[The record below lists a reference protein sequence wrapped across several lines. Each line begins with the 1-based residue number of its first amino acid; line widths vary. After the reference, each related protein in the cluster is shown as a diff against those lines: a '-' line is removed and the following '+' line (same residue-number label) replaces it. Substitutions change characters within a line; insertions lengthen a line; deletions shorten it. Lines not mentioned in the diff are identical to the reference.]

1 MNGKIS
7 DDKDSTW
14 IVYAEDHIK
23 RANINKLT
31 SEASIRS
38 TLASINMQ
46 CMFRLEISFNK
57 ITQSKRQIG
66 RGRQEESEA
75 SACTHNCCSTIAA
88 ATGKKILI
96 TTLSRRMR
104 GSSVILISAYWM
116 LSMVKLY
123 LELKP
128 SIKCVRRCVCGLHMP
143 VYLSVFFIL
152 STFPFSTMLIIVCS
166 SQNIFFFVSWPTFL
180 LVIFVQC

>member
-1 MNGKIS
+1 
-7 DDKDSTW
+7 
-14 IVYAEDHIK
+14 
-23 RANINKLT
+23 
-31 SEASIRS
+31 
-38 TLASINMQ
+38 
-46 CMFRLEISFNK
+46 
-57 ITQSKRQIG
+57 
-66 RGRQEESEA
+66 
-75 SACTHNCCSTIAA
+75 
-88 ATGKKILI
+88 
-96 TTLSRRMR
+96 MR

-180 LVIFVQC
+180 LVIFVQCWKQREKVEERKKNIEGKILISTRRIHKNHIHREYRQTVMLKANANRNGKRISRMKKGTEC